1 MEKTGSRVAMGL
13 MCALA
18 ICCAVMYITADGADV
33 QETILAPAKSVYGI
47 GGPTSVSSEDVE
59 KVGTVFTNTPDG
71 RMRLTDYLTNVE
83 KEISAEEAARKR
95 DVEAV
100 RAQMARNFA
109 FNKKARAKM
118 KKALL
123 HKMAVNA
130 KKAHDDLEKGM
141 RFVQAKFA
149 SMAKLQNERFKEG
162 QARSKKLRAL
172 VQKNKEEAA
181 SNLKK
186 QVLTQQRAM
195 ATLAAKT
202 NARIAK
208 TNKHVAANA
217 AQIKANAKKAAE
229 ELSKAVNKYDKK
241 ANQAAAE
248 AKAGRSK
255 LKAQLLAQDKSI
267 RAWASNKM
275 KVVMAATA
283 AKFRRVREEM
293 AKDRQHAD
301 LMLKAAS
308 SRMSASLNAFKAL
321 NNKRFAK
328 TVKDIAAAKAEA
340 KARVA
345 AAKVSFKVHLNALSA
360 TVKDQVSKT
369 NHRIDQLNNV
379 VTKNKVA
386 QAQVNANV
394 AAESKRMVKLGNKRY
409 QEHLKKDKELA
420 AMIKSNKAATDK
432 RLKVMSAHYMMEL
445 DEVRATM
452 KKNRAHATHELAK
465 NSAKLYAA
473 IEKSE
478 RAQMATNKALADQTR
493 RARLDIEDSLR
504 EAKDDFAQR
513 LGALHKTVVH
523 NDKKFE
529 KKMDKLT
536 GIVRA
541 DAVKNAKGRA
551 HLKTLMESNK
561 KELTMAVR
569 DAVKKGE
576 ARMSRAETK
585 LVGMNKK
592 TKAALNM
599 KITTEIS
606 SLAKRANS
614 QIEGLRLNS
623 AKARSEMRKELL
635 FAVRSMAD
643 EAKKNLDDA
652 TKWAKSEFIK
662 AFDKEAAAASKSA
675 AGRAAIAKSIETES
689 AAAKDQLNAAVATM
703 QRSLLALKTE
713 TEKKIKKT
721 NKRVDAYAA
730 ALTKEASDVDKLM
743 KAQMKTLTGKI
754 AAQSA
759 KASADI
765 AAADAKSA
773 AGYKAA
779 MSLLQSEL
787 SKAEAKSSQR
797 FGKVY
802 TEMGKQRS
810 ELDEMLGS
818 SVADLNDSI
827 AKQAALADSRFE
839 KTVKDIKAARK
850 EAAEQVKGARQDFA
864 TGLYALTSNVK
875 AMETRLNGEV
885 QVVSG
890 EVISFKAAQLR
901 VNRHTAEEL
910 ARIEKLMNDRST
922 ESKKARGKLRA
933 ILDENKRAAAEE
945 VAALSGLFQK
955 KIVKVRKE
963 AAEVAIAAKK
973 DLTAATEK
981 MYTKLAKNQE
991 EMLYENKLASVNI
1004 KKFEATAEADIVA
1017 AKKDFSQRLTTLTNV
1032 VAANHKKVERGLEV
1046 LTGVVRDYK
1055 AAGEKDRGLIKEQNK
1070 AMASDMQKAID
1081 RAIQIG
1087 EAKAKAVEQRAR
1099 ENLAQAKQS
1108 MLVEITETVEEYA
1121 DMTFKTIQGGHQ
1133 KIADNYLSLKAYAV
1147 TAKDKLVAYTAKG
1160 KGKNLSSLG
1169 DLLGSIAALS
1179 DVVAKKSEGLA
1190 PPGAVLKSVFSGEA
1204 VKVTNSVSKI
1214 NGLVNEFVEQAN
1226 DCRMRWPMGLGKY
1239 LLLKL
1244 EASMGDKGVL
1254 QVDKVE
1260 GHSGNW
1266 VFVNG
1271 KAVGLSNKLNDFEGL
1286 AVRMA
1291 HYESTLAKLTAKLSG
1306 KVKKPTVAK
1315 PVYASPP
1322 EWQGD

>member
-1 MEKTGSRVAMGL
+1 
-13 MCALA
+13 
-18 ICCAVMYITADGADV
+18 
-33 QETILAPAKSVYGI
+33 
-47 GGPTSVSSEDVE
+47 
-59 KVGTVFTNTPDG
+59 
-71 RMRLTDYLTNVE
+71 
-83 KEISAEEAARKR
+83 
-95 DVEAV
+95 
-100 RAQMARNFA
+100 
-109 FNKKARAKM
+109 
-118 KKALL
+118 
-123 HKMAVNA
+123 
-130 KKAHDDLEKGM
+130 
-141 RFVQAKFA
+141 
-149 SMAKLQNERFKEG
+149 
-162 QARSKKLRAL
+162 
-172 VQKNKEEAA
+172 
-181 SNLKK
+181 
-186 QVLTQQRAM
+186 
-195 ATLAAKT
+195 
-202 NARIAK
+202 
-208 TNKHVAANA
+208 
-217 AQIKANAKKAAE
+217 
-229 ELSKAVNKYDKK
+229 
-241 ANQAAAE
+241 
-248 AKAGRSK
+248 
-255 LKAQLLAQDKSI
+255 
-267 RAWASNKM
+267 
-275 KVVMAATA
+275 
-283 AKFRRVREEM
+283 
-293 AKDRQHAD
+293 
-301 LMLKAAS
+301 
-308 SRMSASLNAFKAL
+308 
-321 NNKRFAK
+321 
-328 TVKDIAAAKAEA
+328 
-340 KARVA
+340 
-345 AAKVSFKVHLNALSA
+345 
-360 TVKDQVSKT
+360 
-369 NHRIDQLNNV
+369 
-379 VTKNKVA
+379 
-386 QAQVNANV
+386 
-394 AAESKRMVKLGNKRY
+394 
-409 QEHLKKDKELA
+409 
-420 AMIKSNKAATDK
+420 
-432 RLKVMSAHYMMEL
+432 
-445 DEVRATM
+445 
-452 KKNRAHATHELAK
+452 
-465 NSAKLYAA
+465 
-473 IEKSE
+473 
-478 RAQMATNKALADQTR
+478 
-493 RARLDIEDSLR
+493 
-504 EAKDDFAQR
+504 
-513 LGALHKTVVH
+513 
-523 NDKKFE
+523 
-529 KKMDKLT
+529 
-536 GIVRA
+536 
-541 DAVKNAKGRA
+541 
-551 HLKTLMESNK
+551 
-561 KELTMAVR
+561 
-569 DAVKKGE
+569 
-576 ARMSRAETK
+576 
-585 LVGMNKK
+585 
-592 TKAALNM
+592 
-599 KITTEIS
+599 
-606 SLAKRANS
+606 
-614 QIEGLRLNS
+614 
-623 AKARSEMRKELL
+623 
-635 FAVRSMAD
+635 
-643 EAKKNLDDA
+643 
-652 TKWAKSEFIK
+652 
-662 AFDKEAAAASKSA
+662 
-675 AGRAAIAKSIETES
+675 
-689 AAAKDQLNAAVATM
+689 
-703 QRSLLALKTE
+703 
-713 TEKKIKKT
+713 
-721 NKRVDAYAA
+721 
-730 ALTKEASDVDKLM
+730 M